1 MRVSGQVFDP
11 TNIAMLL
18 EVDVIEI
25 FDCRIKEFDRASNV
39 DLRRAR

>member
-1 MRVSGQVFDP
+1 MRVSRQVFDP

-25 FDCRIKEFDRASNV
+25 FR
-39 DLRRAR
+39 LPY